1 MSSLTK
7 TALIKTKEYRIK
19 SLSLNNL
26 AKDCKY
32 DKALEIRKNQ
42 DEAYKK
48 FIFYK
53 NLSKVIGGK
62 NE

>member
-1 MSSLTK
+1 MSNLTK
-7 TALIKTKEYRIK
+7 VTIRKTKEYITK
-19 SLSLNNL
+19 SLSLSNL

-32 DKALEIRKNQ
+32 DKSVEIRKDQ

-53 NLSKVIGGK
+53 NLNKAIGEK
-62 NE
+62 K